1 MTERFWETKKLNEMN
16 PQEWESLCDGCG
28 QCCVMQLE
36 NEETNQLFFTD
47 VACRLFDADTCRCT
61 SYSDRQTY
69 VPTCMV
75 MDVDNVE
82 ACAEFAP
89 PTCAYKLLVEG
100 QDLYD
105 WHPLISGDPN
115 SVHQAGVSVR
125 NKVVSE
131 NDVDLDNLEERII
144 DFP

>member
-1 MTERFWETKKLNEMN
+1 MTSAFWKTTPLHEMTSE
-16 PQEWESLCDGCG
+16 EWESLCDGCG

-47 VACRLFDADTCRCT
+47 VACRLFDADSCQCM
-61 SYSDRQTY
+61 SYHDRQKH
-69 VPTCMV
+69 VPSCMV
-75 MDVDNVE
+75 MNPSNVAE
-82 ACAEFAP
+82 CAEFAP
-89 PTCAYKLLVEG
+89 PTCAYKLIVEG

-105 WHPLISGDPN
+105 WHPLVSGDPQ
-115 SVHQAGVSVR
+115 SVHQAGISVR

-131 NDVDLDNLEERII
+131 EDVDIENLEERII

>member
-1 MTERFWETKKLNEMN
+1 MAEQFWKAKKLHEMN
-16 PQEWESLCDGCG
+16 TQEWESLCDGCG

-47 VACRLFDADTCRCT
+47 VACRLFDASSCRCT
-61 SYSDRQTY
+61 SYEDRQVH
-69 VPTCMV
+69 VPSCMV
-75 MDVDNVE
+75 MTVDNVE

-89 PTCAYKLLVEG
+89 PTCAYKLLAEG

-105 WHPLISGDPN
+105 WHPLISGDAQ
-115 SVHQAGVSVR
+115 SVHKAGASVR

-131 NDVDLDNLEERII
+131 EEVDLETLEERII